1 MESLSSPYG
10 VSKNEL
16 LLPLTVRG
24 PVSITVWSSLS
35 STPPPPSP
43 GEKRCF
49 AERYSMSYHDHDQH
63 DLFCSL
69 QEEIANVRSRME
81 FIVVASNDR
90 QKELESTWSTVKNL
104 DESVQSLTVQIKQR
118 RSEIE
123 ALLSEDDPKNL
134 SRRVKVTPV
143 HVVISLNRLNE
154 SFVIKIK
161 KKKRNMELFK
171 KGSKRR
177 VWSSKIGSRT
187 ISQRKWKT
195 WRAVEFLG
203 KRG

>member
-1 MESLSSPYG
+1 
-10 VSKNEL
+10 
-16 LLPLTVRG
+16 
-24 PVSITVWSSLS
+24 
-35 STPPPPSP
+35 
-43 GEKRCF
+43 
-49 AERYSMSYHDHDQH
+49 MSYHDQH

-143 HVVISLNRLNE
+143 HVVMSLNRLNE

-161 KKKRNMELFK
+161 KKKEIWNYVKKGQKEGFEVARLVQELFL
-171 KGSKRR
+171 KGS
-177 VWSSKIGSRT
+177 
-187 ISQRKWKT
+187 
-195 WRAVEFLG
+195 E
-203 KRG
+203 KRGEQLNSRGNVVKL

>member
-1 MESLSSPYG
+1 
-10 VSKNEL
+10 
-16 LLPLTVRG
+16 
-24 PVSITVWSSLS
+24 
-35 STPPPPSP
+35 
-43 GEKRCF
+43 
-49 AERYSMSYHDHDQH
+49 MSYPDHDQH
-63 DLFCSL
+63 DLLCSL

-123 ALLSEDDPKNL
+123 ALLSEDDPKNV

-143 HVVISLNRLNE
+143 HVE

-161 KKKRNMELFK
+161 KKKKYGTM
-171 KGSKRR
+171 
-177 VWSSKIGSRT
+177 
-187 ISQRKWKT
+187 
-195 WRAVEFLG
+195 
-203 KRG
+203 

>member
-1 MESLSSPYG
+1 
-10 VSKNEL
+10 
-16 LLPLTVRG
+16 
-24 PVSITVWSSLS
+24 
-35 STPPPPSP
+35 
-43 GEKRCF
+43 
-49 AERYSMSYHDHDQH
+49 MSYHDHDH
-63 DLFCSL
+63 YDLFCSL

-143 HVVISLNRLNE
+143 HVVMSLNRLNE

-161 KKKRNMELFK
+161 KKKEIWNYLKKGQKEGFEVARLVQELFL
-171 KGSKRR
+171 KGS
-177 VWSSKIGSRT
+177 
-187 ISQRKWKT
+187 
-195 WRAVEFLG
+195 E
-203 KRG
+203 KRGEHLNSRGNVVKL